1 MSGTQILPTVPGTGG
16 GGATLTWPGWF
27 GDAADGDFTV
37 VPVTSPPFTFSPA
50 RERNYNNL
58 TIQPTANVAV
68 SGFRIFVNGQL
79 RNEGIIQDNG
89 TNADLSSGGAGLGA
103 TQYLRGNTGA
113 GPNGGSSTANGNTGG
128 ASSNASFNNSGVAPN
143 GGAGGGAG
151 VQTGGAG
158 GAASTASTRWSGQL
172 FQARQ
177 QVGAF
182 GGGAGGG
189 SGAVVTGGAGANG
202 GGGGGGGGVVWVAAR
217 TIDNT
222 GGVISARGGNGGNG
236 SGFGAGIAG
245 GGGGG
250 GGGLVGIVSTTPSA
264 SMGGTIS
271 ASGGTGGTGF
281 NGGGAGVAGTA
292 GSVNYLILG

>member
-1 MSGTQILPTVPGTGG
+1 MAGTQVFPSVPSTGG
-16 GGATLTWPGWF
+16 GGSSALTWPGWF

-37 VPVTSPPFTFSPA
+37 TTTVPPFFSPA

-58 TIQPTANVAV
+58 TIASGANMAV
-68 SGFRIFVNGQL
+68 SGFRVYVNGTLQNL
-79 RNEGIIQDNG
+79 GTIQDNG
-89 TNADLSSGGAGLGA
+89 NNADLSSGGGSLAA
-103 TQYLRGNTGA
+103 TQYLRGASGG
-113 GPNGGSSTANGNTGG
+113 GPNGGSTTANGNPGNS
-128 ASSNASFNNSGVAPN
+128 SSNASINNSGLNPN
-143 GGAGGGAG
+143 GGAGGNAG

-158 GAASTASTRWSGQL
+158 GSAGVASTRWAGQL
-172 FQARQ
+172 IQARQ

-189 SGAVVTGGAGANG
+189 SGAVVTGGGSANG
-202 GGGGGGGGVVWVAAR
+202 GGGGGGGGVVWLAAR
-217 TIDNT
+217 VLDNASGT
-222 GGVISARGGNGGNG
+222 ISARGGNGGNG
-236 SGFGAGIAG
+236 SGAAPGIAG

-264 SMGGTIS
+264 SMGGTIT
-271 ASGGTGGTGF
+271 AAGGTGGTGF

>member
-1 MSGTQILPTVPGTGG
+1 MAGTQVFPSVPSTGG
-16 GGATLTWPGWF
+16 GGSAALTWPGWF

-37 VPVTSPPFTFSPA
+37 TTTGFLPN
-50 RERNYNNL
+50 RERNYGNL
-58 TIQPTANVAV
+58 TVNSGASVAPT
-68 SGFRIFVNGQL
+68 GFRIFVNGLL
-79 RNEGIIQDNG
+79 RNQGTISDNG
-89 TNADLSSGGAGLGA
+89 VDGNLSTGGGGLGA
-103 TQYLRGNTGA
+103 TQYLRGASGG
-113 GPNGGSSTANGNTGG
+113 GPNGGSVTANGNPGN
-128 ASSNASFNNSGVAPN
+128 ASTNASFNNTGGTPN
-143 GGAGGGAG
+143 GGAGGNAG

-158 GAASTASTRWSGQL
+158 GSAGTITTRWSGQL
-172 FQARQ
+172 LQARHQ
-177 QVGAF
+177 TAAF

-189 SGAVVTGGAGANG
+189 SGAVVTGGGGANG
-202 GGGGGGGGVVWVAAR
+202 GGGGSGGGVVWIAAR

-236 SGFGAGIAG
+236 SGSAPGIAG

-264 SMGGTIS
+264 SMGGTIT
-271 ASGGTGGTGF
+271 AAGGTGGTGF